1 MPTGIRVIMLGR
13 QGAGKGTQC
22 RRLAEHFGIPH
33 ISTGEMLRAAVRQ
46 DSVLGRAVKQV
57 LDAGQLVDD
66 ELMISLVQGRL
77 GEPDART
84 AGYVLDGFPRT
95 VAQAQSFDDISRAR
109 PVNVVIDLEVGRD
122 LVVDRLSAR
131 RTCEQC
137 EANYV
142 ATGSE
147 SNPWRCEKCGGAV
160 TQRADDTPAAINKR
174 LDLYDLQT
182 SPLID
187 YYRAKSVLAV
197 VDGVGTPDEVFARL
211 VVAVQGATKA

>member
-1 MPTGIRVIMLGR
+1 MSTGLRIVMLGR

-22 RRLAEHFGIPH
+22 RRIAEHFGVPH

-66 ELMISLVQGRL
+66 ELMVSLVQGRL

-95 VAQAQSFDDISRAR
+95 VSQAKSFDDISRAR
-109 PVNVVIDLEVGRD
+109 RVNLVIDLAVDRE
-122 LVVDRLSAR
+122 LVVSRLSAR
-131 RTCEQC
+131 RTSEQC

-142 ATGSE
+142 ATGTE
-147 SNPWRCEKCGGAV
+147 PNPWKCDKCGGSV

-182 SPLID
+182 APLID
-187 YYRAKSVLAV
+187 YYKAQSVLAV

-211 VVAVQGATKA
+211 VVAVEGATKA

>member
-1 MPTGIRVIMLGR
+1 MATGLRIVMLGR

-22 RRLAEHFGIPH
+22 RRIAEHFGVPH
-33 ISTGEMLRAAVRQ
+33 ISTGEMLRAAIRQ

-66 ELMISLVQGRL
+66 ELMVSLVQGRL

-84 AGYVLDGFPRT
+84 AGFVLDGFPRT
-95 VAQAQSFDDISRAR
+95 VSQAQSFDDISRAR
-109 PVNVVIDLEVGRD
+109 PVNLVIDLAVDRD
-122 LVVDRLSAR
+122 LVVNRLSAR

-142 ATGSE
+142 ATGNE
-147 SNPWRCEKCGGAV
+147 PNPWKCEKCGGAV

-174 LDLYDLQT
+174 LDLYDQQT

-211 VVAVQGATKA
+211 VVAVQGVTKA

>member
-22 RRLAEHFGIPH
+22 RRLAEHFVIPH

-160 TQRADDTPAAINKR
+160 IQRADDTPGAINKR
-174 LDLYDLQT
+174 LDLYDQQT

-187 YYRAKSVLAV
+187 YYRAKSLLAV
-197 VDGVGTPDEVFARL
+197 VSGVGTPDEVFARL
-211 VVAVQGATKA
+211 LAAVQDVTKA

>member
-1 MPTGIRVIMLGR
+1 MPNGLRIVMLGR

-22 RRLAEHFGIPH
+22 RRIAEHFGVPH

-66 ELMISLVQGRL
+66 ELMVSLVQGRL

-95 VAQAQSFDDISRAR
+95 VSQAQSFDDISRAR
-109 PVNVVIDLEVGRD
+109 PVNLVIDLAVDRD
-122 LVVDRLSAR
+122 LVVNRFSAR

-142 ATGSE
+142 ALGNE
-147 SNPWRCEKCGGAV
+147 PHPWQCEKCGGAV

-211 VVAVQGATKA
+211 VVAVQGATKP

>member
-1 MPTGIRVIMLGR
+1 MSTGLRIVMLGR

-22 RRLAEHFGIPH
+22 RRIAEHFGVPH

-66 ELMISLVQGRL
+66 ELMVSLVQGRL

-95 VAQAQSFDDISRAR
+95 VSQAQSFDDISRAR
-109 PVNVVIDLEVGRD
+109 PVNLVIDLAVDRE
-122 LVVDRLSAR
+122 LVVSRLSAR

-142 ATGSE
+142 ATGNE
-147 SNPWRCEKCGGAV
+147 PNPWKCDKCGGAV

-182 SPLID
+182 APLID
-187 YYRAKSVLAV
+187 YYKAKSVLAV

-211 VVAVQGATKA
+211 VVAVEGATKA

>member
-1 MPTGIRVIMLGR
+1 MATGLRIVMLGR

-22 RRLAEHFGIPH
+22 RRIAEHFGVPH

-66 ELMISLVQGRL
+66 ELMVSLVQGRL

-84 AGYVLDGFPRT
+84 AGFVLDGFPRT
-95 VAQAQSFDDISRAR
+95 VSQAQSFDDISRAR
-109 PVNVVIDLEVGRD
+109 PVNLVIDLAVDRD
-122 LVVDRLSAR
+122 LVVNRLSAR

-142 ATGSE
+142 ATGNE
-147 SNPWRCEKCGGAV
+147 PNPWKCERCGGAV

-174 LDLYDLQT
+174 LDLYDQQT

-211 VVAVQGATKA
+211 VVAVQGVTKA

>member
-1 MPTGIRVIMLGR
+1 MSTGIRIIMLGR

-22 RRLAEHFGIPH
+22 RLIADHFGVPH
-33 ISTGEMLRAAVRQ
+33 ISTGDMLRAAVRQ
-46 DSVLGRAVKQV
+46 ESVLGKAVKKV

-66 ELMISLVQGRL
+66 ELMVSLVQGRL

-95 VAQAQSFDDISRAR
+95 VPQAKSLDEITATR
-109 PVNVVIDLEVGRD
+109 PVNVVIDLA
-122 LVVDRLSAR
+122 VDRSLVLSRISAR

-137 EANYV
+137 GANYV

-147 SNPWRCEKCGGAV
+147 SNPWHCAQCGGLV

-174 LDLYDLQT
+174 LDLYDEQT

-187 YYRAKSVLAV
+187 YYKAQSRLAV

-211 VVAVQGATKA
+211 VSAVNGAR